1 MCEAVLFYAQLVH
14 QRLKDSGFYDDV
26 SAFKTSDEVRKLYV
40 ECANYIKLYAGYIII
55 YYFI

>member
-26 SAFKTSDEVRKLYV
+26 SAFKTSDEVRKSS
-40 ECANYIKLYAGYIII
+40 YIKRTF
-55 YYFI
+55 YYNNTF

>member
-26 SAFKTSDEVRKLYV
+26 SAFKTSDEVRKS
-40 ECANYIKLYAGYIII
+40 YIKRTF
-55 YYFI
+55 YYYYKF